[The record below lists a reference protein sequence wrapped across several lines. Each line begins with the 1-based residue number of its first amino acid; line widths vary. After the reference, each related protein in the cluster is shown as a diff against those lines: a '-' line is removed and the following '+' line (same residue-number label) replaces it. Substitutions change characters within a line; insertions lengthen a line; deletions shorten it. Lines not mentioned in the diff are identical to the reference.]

1 MMSHLVDERLGDATE
16 SISPPTL
23 PILAVDEVEALLDRA
38 ERVS

>member
-1 MMSHLVDERLGDATE
+1 MSRLVDERLSDTAE

-23 PILAVDEVEALLDRA
+23 PVLAVDEVEALLDRA